1 MQQSVSFCL
10 PVHNAQAT
18 LATTVA
24 EILEVLPEV
33 ARSFELVIVDDAS
46 IDATPEIAHELATH
60 YPQLRVVCQG
70 IRQGLPATLE
80 RGLEESRGEVILLRE
95 EDLETELTEMLRIW
109 QRVDATPQTIPQP
122 PRMREDSVQAWIRR
136 ATQWGQQRKRPTPTT
151 PQREGLGAAL
161 RQGVGLRWL
170 WARRDELI
178 ERLAMDRYL
187 QADSTK
193 MPAGLTSHAAGSLRR
208 PNYLGALRDF
218 AWGE

>member
-10 PVHNAQAT
+10 PVHNAQST

-46 IDATPEIAHELATH
+46 SDATPEIADELATH
-60 YPQLRVVCQG
+60 YPQLRVVRHG
-70 IRQGLPATLE
+70 RRLGVPATLQ

-109 QRVDATPQTIPQP
+109 QRVDAAPQTIPRP
-122 PRMREDSVQAWIRR
+122 PQIKEDSVQAWIRR
-136 ATQWGQQRKRPTPTT
+136 ATQWGQNRRRPAPSQ
-151 PQREGLGAAL
+151 PPAGGLGAAL

-170 WARRDELI
+170 WAERDELI
-178 ERLAMDRYL
+178 ARLAMDCF
-187 QADSTK
+187 AEGDSAEQSTDRTTH
-193 MPAGLTSHAAGSLRR
+193 PAGGLRR